1 MFVLRFDV
9 ESAYALHPSLECEVP
24 SIMTTINTPI
34 LNDQEIADFHEN
46 GYAIVR
52 NVLSP
57 DEADKYRRVVQEQAQ
72 CNSYPASLKYP
83 EPGKYTIAGN
93 KMAES
98 SLASIAEHPTVVNA
112 VECALGQPAHLT
124 AFVAYL
130 RSPGD
135 RGSGGHCDYKRW
147 RPVGS
152 SMNWVFAIMPLTDF
166 DKVYGPFMV
175 SPGSHKLAQVIDED
189 AHILDLTRPDTKDL
203 APFIDPELKAGDLLI
218 TSEHTWHSA
227 PAGTATD
234 DRCGIF
240 HKYCAVNAPP
250 SAGYYPYNSAALN
263 SLSDAGKRL
272 IPVCFD
278 KPITTTRL
286 LIECPSSDESKY
298 LLLHDD
304 ENDRWELPGGEG
316 WEEEE
321 GVGWDIGA
329 RIASLQ
335 DLTEVQ
341 LGLEVPWMS
350 YIEDVEEADGICR
363 VYGYSDAS
371 LGVESLANGRDD
383 WFTKEAVGQ
392 MFGDSD
398 YISHT
403 IHTWHRDD
411 IIRGKGKACRQ
422 SKEQFE

>member
-1 MFVLRFDV
+1 
-9 ESAYALHPSLECEVP
+9 
-24 SIMTTINTPI
+24 MTTINTPI

-112 VECALGQPAHLT
+112 VECALGQSAHLT

-152 SMNWVFAIMPLTDF
+152 SMNWVFAIIPLTDF
-166 DKVYGPFMV
+166 DKIYGPFMV
-175 SPGSHKLAQVIDED
+175 SPGSHKLAQVINED
-189 AHILDLTRPDTKDL
+189 AHILDLTRPDTKQL
-203 APFIDPELKAGDLLI
+203 APFIDPELEAGDLLI
-218 TSEHTWHSA
+218 TNQHTWHSA

-250 SAGYYPYNSAALN
+250 AAGYYPYNLAARD
-263 SLSDAGKRL
+263 SLGDAGKRL

-278 KPITTTRL
+278 KPLTTARL
-286 LIECPSSDESKY
+286 LIECPSGDESKY

-335 DLTEVQ
+335 DLTETQ
-341 LGLEVPWMS
+341 LGLDVPWMS
-350 YIEDVEEADGICR
+350 YIEDVGQAGGVCR
-363 VYGYSDAS
+363 VYGYADPS
-371 LGVESLANGRDD
+371 LESKRLANGRYD
-383 WFTKEAVGQ
+383 WFTKDRVGQ
-392 MFGDSD
+392 MLGDND
-398 YISHT
+398 YISHA

-422 SKEQFE
+422 SKEQFD

>member
-1 MFVLRFDV
+1 
-9 ESAYALHPSLECEVP
+9 
-24 SIMTTINTPI
+24 MTTINTPI
-34 LNDQEIADFHEN
+34 LNDQQIADFHEN

-57 DEADKYRRVVQEQAQ
+57 DEADTYRRVVQEQAQ
-72 CNSYPASLKYP
+72 CNSYPPSLKYP

-152 SMNWVFAIMPLTDF
+152 SMNWVFAIIPLTDF
-166 DKVYGPFMV
+166 DTVYGPFMV

-189 AHILDLTRPDTKDL
+189 AHILDLTRPDTKQL

-286 LIECPSSDESKY
+286 LVECPSDDESKY
-298 LLLHDD
+298 LLVHDD

-335 DLTEVQ
+335 DLTKTQ
-341 LGLEVPWMS
+341 LELDVSWMS

-363 VYGYSDAS
+363 VYGYVDES
-371 LGVESLANGRDD
+371 LESKSLANGRYD
-383 WFTKEAVGQ
+383 WFTKDRVGQ
-392 MFGDSD
+392 MLGNDD
-398 YISHT
+398 YISHA

-422 SKEQFE
+422 SKEQFD

>member
-1 MFVLRFDV
+1 
-9 ESAYALHPSLECEVP
+9 
-24 SIMTTINTPI
+24 MTTINTPI
-34 LNDQEIADFHEN
+34 LNDQQIADFHEH

-57 DEADKYRRVVQEQAQ
+57 DEAAKYRRVVQEQAQ
-72 CNSYPASLKYP
+72 CNSYPPSLKYP

-189 AHILDLTRPDTKDL
+189 AHILDLTRPDTKQL

-218 TSEHTWHSA
+218 TNQHTWHSA

-263 SLSDAGKRL
+263 ALSNAGKRL

-286 LIECPSSDESKY
+286 LVECPSDDESKY
-298 LLLHDD
+298 LLLRDD
-304 ENDRWELPGGEG
+304 ENDRWELPGGAG

-335 DLTEVQ
+335 DLTQTQ
-341 LGLEVPWMS
+341 LGLDVPWMS
-350 YIEDVEEADGICR
+350 YIEDVEKADGICR
-363 VYGYSDAS
+363 LYGYSDTS
-371 LGVESLANGRDD
+371 LGAKPLANGRYD
-383 WFTKEAVGQ
+383 WFTKDRVGQ
-392 MFGDSD
+392 LFDDD
-398 YISHT
+398 YISHA
-403 IHTWHRDD
+403 IHTWGRED

-422 SKEQFE
+422 SKEQFD

>member
-1 MFVLRFDV
+1 
-9 ESAYALHPSLECEVP
+9 
-24 SIMTTINTPI
+24 MTTINTPI

-46 GYAIVR
+46 GYAIIR

-72 CNSYPASLKYP
+72 CNSYPPSLKYP

-166 DKVYGPFMV
+166 DKIYGPFMV

-189 AHILDLTRPDTKDL
+189 AHILDVTRPDTKQL

-218 TSEHTWHSA
+218 TNEHTWHSA

-286 LIECPSSDESKY
+286 LIECPSSAESKY

-335 DLTEVQ
+335 DLTQTQ
-341 LGLEVPWMS
+341 LGLDVPWMS
-350 YIEDVEEADGICR
+350 YIKDVEEADGICR

-371 LGVESLANGRDD
+371 LGTKSLANGRYD
-383 WFTKEAVGQ
+383 WFTKDRVGQ
-392 MFGDSD
+392 MLGNDD
-398 YISHT
+398 YISHA

-422 SKEQFE
+422 SKEQFD

>member
-1 MFVLRFDV
+1 
-9 ESAYALHPSLECEVP
+9 
-24 SIMTTINTPI
+24 MTTINTPI
-34 LNDQEIADFHEN
+34 LNDQEIADFHEH

-152 SMNWVFAIMPLTDF
+152 SMNWVFAIIPLTDF

-175 SPGSHKLAQVIDED
+175 SPGSHKLAQVINED
-189 AHILDLTRPDTKDL
+189 AHILDLTRPDTKQL
-203 APFIDPELKAGDLLI
+203 APFIDPELEAGDLLI
-218 TSEHTWHSA
+218 TNQHTWHSA

-250 SAGYYPYNSAALN
+250 AAGYYPYNLAARD
-263 SLSDAGKRL
+263 SLGDAGKRL

-278 KPITTTRL
+278 KPLTTARL
-286 LIECPSSDESKY
+286 LIECPSGDESKY

-335 DLTEVQ
+335 DLTETQ
-341 LGLEVPWMS
+341 LGLDVPWMS
-350 YIEDVEEADGICR
+350 YIEDVGQAGGVCR
-363 VYGYSDAS
+363 VYGYADAS
-371 LGVESLANGRDD
+371 LESKRLANGRYD
-383 WFTKEAVGQ
+383 WFTKDRVGQ
-392 MFGDSD
+392 MLGDND
-398 YISHT
+398 YISHA

-422 SKEQFE
+422 SKEQFD

>member
-1 MFVLRFDV
+1 
-9 ESAYALHPSLECEVP
+9 
-24 SIMTTINTPI
+24 MTTINTPI

-112 VECALGQPAHLT
+112 VECALGQSAHLT

-152 SMNWVFAIMPLTDF
+152 SMNWVFAIIPLTDF

-175 SPGSHKLAQVIDED
+175 SPGSHKLAQVINED
-189 AHILDLTRPDTKDL
+189 AHILDLTRPDTKQL
-203 APFIDPELKAGDLLI
+203 APFIDPELEAGDLLI
-218 TSEHTWHSA
+218 TNQHTWHSA

-234 DRCGIF
+234 DRCGLF

-250 SAGYYPYNSAALN
+250 AAGYYPYNPAARD
-263 SLSDAGKRL
+263 SLGDAGKRL

-278 KPITTTRL
+278 KPLTTARL
-286 LIECPSSDESKY
+286 LIECPSGDESKY

-335 DLTEVQ
+335 DLTETQ
-341 LGLEVPWMS
+341 LGLDVPWMS
-350 YIEDVEEADGICR
+350 YIEDVGQAGGVCR
-363 VYGYSDAS
+363 VYGYADAS
-371 LGVESLANGRDD
+371 LESKRLANGRYD
-383 WFTKEAVGQ
+383 WFTKDRVGQ
-392 MFGDSD
+392 MLGDND
-398 YISHT
+398 YISHA

-422 SKEQFE
+422 SKEQFD

>member
-1 MFVLRFDV
+1 
-9 ESAYALHPSLECEVP
+9 
-24 SIMTTINTPI
+24 MTTINTPI
-34 LNDQEIADFHEN
+34 LNDQQIADFHEN

-72 CNSYPASLKYP
+72 CNSYPPSLKYP

-152 SMNWVFAIMPLTDF
+152 SMNWVFAIIPLTDF
-166 DKVYGPFMV
+166 DKMYGPFMV
-175 SPGSHKLAQVIDED
+175 SPGSHKLPQVIDKD

-203 APFIDPELKAGDLLI
+203 APFIDPELNAGDLLI
-218 TSEHTWHSA
+218 TSQHTWHSA
-227 PAGTATD
+227 PAGSATD

-286 LIECPSSDESKY
+286 VIECPSDGESRY
-298 LLLHDD
+298 LLVHDD

-329 RIASLQ
+329 RVASLQ
-335 DLTEVQ
+335 DLTETQ

-350 YIEDVEEADGICR
+350 YIEDAEKADGICR
-363 VYGYSDAS
+363 VYGYADAS
-371 LGVESLANGRDD
+371 LVSKSLTNGRYD
-383 WFTKEAVGQ
+383 WFTKDRVRQ
-392 MFGDSD
+392 VLSDDD
-398 YISHT
+398 YISHA
-403 IHTWHRDD
+403 IHTWHRGD

>member
-1 MFVLRFDV
+1 
-9 ESAYALHPSLECEVP
+9 
-24 SIMTTINTPI
+24 MTTINAPI
-34 LNDQEIADFHEN
+34 LNDQQIADFHEN

-57 DEADKYRRVVQEQAQ
+57 DEADKFRRVVQQQAR
-72 CNSYPASLKYP
+72 CNSYPASLNYP

-152 SMNWVFAIMPLTDF
+152 SMNWVFAIIPLTDF

-189 AHILDLTRPDTKDL
+189 AHILDLTRPDTKQL

-227 PAGTATD
+227 P
-234 DRCGIF
+234 RW
-240 HKYCAVNAPP
+240 H
-250 SAGYYPYNSAALN
+250 GY
-263 SLSDAGKRL
+263 R
-272 IPVCFD
+272 
-278 KPITTTRL
+278 
-286 LIECPSSDESKY
+286 
-298 LLLHDD
+298 
-304 ENDRWELPGGEG
+304 
-316 WEEEE
+316 
-321 GVGWDIGA
+321 
-329 RIASLQ
+329 
-335 DLTEVQ
+335 
-341 LGLEVPWMS
+341 
-350 YIEDVEEADGICR
+350 
-363 VYGYSDAS
+363 
-371 LGVESLANGRDD
+371 
-383 WFTKEAVGQ
+383 
-392 MFGDSD
+392 
-398 YISHT
+398 
-403 IHTWHRDD
+403 
-411 IIRGKGKACRQ
+411 
-422 SKEQFE
+422 

>member
-1 MFVLRFDV
+1 
-9 ESAYALHPSLECEVP
+9 
-24 SIMTTINTPI
+24 MTTINTPI
-34 LNDQEIADFHEN
+34 LNDQQIADFHEN

-57 DEADKYRRVVQEQAQ
+57 DEADKYRRLVQEQAQ
-72 CNSYPASLKYP
+72 CNSYPPSLKYP

-152 SMNWVFAIMPLTDF
+152 SMNWVFAIIPLTDF

-175 SPGSHKLAQVIDED
+175 SPGSHKLPQIIDED

-203 APFIDPELKAGDLLI
+203 APFIDPELKAGDLLL

-286 LIECPSSDESKY
+286 LVECPSDGESKY
-298 LLLHDD
+298 LLVHDD

-335 DLTEVQ
+335 DLTETQ

-350 YIEDVEEADGICR
+350 YIEDAEKADGICR
-363 VYGYSDAS
+363 VYGYAD
-371 LGVESLANGRDD
+371 ESLVSKSLTNGRYD
-383 WFTKEAVGQ
+383 WFTKDRVRQ
-392 MFGDSD
+392 VLGDDD
-398 YISHT
+398 YIPHA

-422 SKEQFE
+422 SKEQFD

>member
-1 MFVLRFDV
+1 
-9 ESAYALHPSLECEVP
+9 
-24 SIMTTINTPI
+24 MTTINTLI
-34 LNDQEIADFHEN
+34 LNDQQIADFHEN

-57 DEADKYRRVVQEQAQ
+57 DEADTYRRVVQEQAQ
-72 CNSYPASLKYP
+72 CNSYPPSLKYP

-152 SMNWVFAIMPLTDF
+152 SMNWVFAIIPLTDF

-175 SPGSHKLAQVIDED
+175 SPGSHKLPQIIDED
-189 AHILDLTRPDTKDL
+189 AHILDLTCPDTKDL
-203 APFIDPELKAGDLLI
+203 APFIDPELKAGDLLL

-286 LIECPSSDESKY
+286 LVECPSDGESKY
-298 LLLHDD
+298 LLVHDD

-335 DLTEVQ
+335 DLTETQ

-350 YIEDVEEADGICR
+350 YIEDAEKADGICR
-363 VYGYSDAS
+363 VYGYAD
-371 LGVESLANGRDD
+371 ESLVSKSLTNGRYD
-383 WFTKEAVGQ
+383 WFTKDRVRQ
-392 MFGDSD
+392 VLGDDD
-398 YISHT
+398 YIPHA

-422 SKEQFE
+422 SKEQFD

>member
-1 MFVLRFDV
+1 
-9 ESAYALHPSLECEVP
+9 
-24 SIMTTINTPI
+24 MTTINTPI

-57 DEADKYRRVVQEQAQ
+57 DEADEYRRVVQEQAQ
-72 CNSYPASLKYP
+72 CNSYPPSLKYP

-152 SMNWVFAIMPLTDF
+152 SMNWVFAIIPLTDF

-175 SPGSHKLAQVIDED
+175 SPKSHKLAQVIDAD
-189 AHILDLTRPDTKDL
+189 AHILDLTRPDTKQL

-227 PAGTATD
+227 PAGTAAD
-234 DRCGIF
+234 DRCGMF

-278 KPITTTRL
+278 NPIITTRL
-286 LIECPSSDESKY
+286 LIECPSDDESKY

-304 ENDRWELPGGEG
+304 ESNRWELPGGAG

-321 GVGWDIGA
+321 GVGWDVGA

-335 DLTEVQ
+335 DLTQTQ
-341 LGLEVPWMS
+341 LGLDVPWMS
-350 YIEDVEEADGICR
+350 YIEDVEEADGVCR
-363 VYGYSDAS
+363 VYGYVD
-371 LGVESLANGRDD
+371 ESLASKPLTNGRYD
-383 WFTKEAVGQ
+383 WVTKDRVGQ
-392 MFGDSD
+392 MLGGDN
-398 YISHT
+398 YISHA

-422 SKEQFE
+422 SKEQFD

>member
-1 MFVLRFDV
+1 
-9 ESAYALHPSLECEVP
+9 
-24 SIMTTINTPI
+24 MTTINTPI

-152 SMNWVFAIMPLTDF
+152 SMNWVFAIIPLTDF

-189 AHILDLTRPDTKDL
+189 AHILDLTRPDTKQL
-203 APFIDPELKAGDLLI
+203 APFIDPELEAGDLLI
-218 TSEHTWHSA
+218 TNQHTWHSA

-250 SAGYYPYNSAALN
+250 AAGYYPYNPAARD
-263 SLSDAGKRL
+263 SLGDAGKRL

-278 KPITTTRL
+278 KPLTTARL
-286 LIECPSSDESKY
+286 LIECPSGDESKY
-298 LLLHDD
+298 LLLHND

-329 RIASLQ
+329 RVASLQ
-335 DLTEVQ
+335 DLTETQ
-341 LGLEVPWMS
+341 LGLDVPWMS
-350 YIEDVEEADGICR
+350 YIEDVGQADGVCR
-363 VYGYSDAS
+363 VYGYADAS
-371 LGVESLANGRDD
+371 LESKRLANGRYD
-383 WFTKEAVGQ
+383 WFTKDRVGQ
-392 MFGDSD
+392 MLGDND
-398 YISHT
+398 YISHA

-422 SKEQFE
+422 SKEQFD

>member
-1 MFVLRFDV
+1 
-9 ESAYALHPSLECEVP
+9 
-24 SIMTTINTPI
+24 MTTINTPI
-34 LNDQEIADFHEN
+34 LNDQQIADFHEN

-57 DEADKYRRVVQEQAQ
+57 DEADEYRRVVQEQAQ

-152 SMNWVFAIMPLTDF
+152 SMNWVFAIIPLTDF

-175 SPGSHKLAQVIDED
+175 SPGSHKLPQVIDKD
-189 AHILDLTRPDTKDL
+189 AHILDLTRPDTKQL
-203 APFIDPELKAGDLLI
+203 APFIDPELKAGDLLL

-227 PAGTATD
+227 PAGSATD

-286 LIECPSSDESKY
+286 LIECPSSAESKY
-298 LLLHDD
+298 LLLQDD
-304 ENDRWELPGGEG
+304 ENNRWELPGGEG

-321 GVGWDIGA
+321 GVGWDVGA

-335 DLTEVQ
+335 DLTQTQ
-341 LGLEVPWMS
+341 LGLNVPWMS
-350 YIEDVEEADGICR
+350 YIEDVEKADGICR
-363 VYGYSDAS
+363 MYGYSDPS
-371 LGVESLANGRDD
+371 LGSKSLTNGRYD
-383 WFTKEAVGQ
+383 WFTKDRVGQ
-392 MFGDSD
+392 MLGDDD
-398 YISHT
+398 YISHA

-422 SKEQFE
+422 SKEQFD

>member
-1 MFVLRFDV
+1 
-9 ESAYALHPSLECEVP
+9 
-24 SIMTTINTPI
+24 MTTINTPI
-34 LNDQEIADFHEN
+34 LNDQQIADFHEN

-57 DEADKYRRVVQEQAQ
+57 DEADKFRRVVQEQAQ

-152 SMNWVFAIMPLTDF
+152 SMNWVFAIIPLTDF

-189 AHILDLTRPDTKDL
+189 AHILDLTRPDTKQL
-203 APFIDPELKAGDLLI
+203 ARFIDPELKAGDLLI
-218 TSEHTWHSA
+218 TSQHTWHSA

-240 HKYCAVNAPP
+240 HKYCAINAPP

-263 SLSDAGKRL
+263 SLSDASKRL

-286 LIECPSSDESKY
+286 LIEYPSDDESKY
-298 LLLHDD
+298 LLLRDD
-304 ENDRWELPGGEG
+304 ENNRWELPGGEG

-335 DLTEVQ
+335 DLTQTQ

-350 YIEDVEEADGICR
+350 YIEDVEEANGICR

-371 LGVESLANGRDD
+371 LESKPLANGRYD
-383 WFTKEAVGQ
+383 WFTKDRVGQ
-392 MFGDSD
+392 LLGDSD

-403 IHTWHRDD
+403 INTWHRDD

-422 SKEQFE
+422 SKEQFD

>member
-1 MFVLRFDV
+1 
-9 ESAYALHPSLECEVP
+9 
-24 SIMTTINTPI
+24 MTTINAPI
-34 LNDQEIADFHEN
+34 LNDQQIADFHEN

-152 SMNWVFAIMPLTDF
+152 SMNWVFAIIPLTDF

-175 SPGSHKLAQVIDED
+175 SPGSHKLPQVIDKD
-189 AHILDLTRPDTKDL
+189 AHILDLTRPDTKQL
-203 APFIDPELKAGDLLI
+203 APFIDPELKAGDLLL

-227 PAGTATD
+227 PAGSATD

-286 LIECPSSDESKY
+286 LIECPSSAESKY

-304 ENDRWELPGGEG
+304 ENNRWELPGGEG

-321 GVGWDIGA
+321 GVGWDVGA

-335 DLTEVQ
+335 DLTQTQ
-341 LGLEVPWMS
+341 LGLNVPWMS
-350 YIEDVEEADGICR
+350 YIEDVEKADGICR
-363 VYGYSDAS
+363 MYGYSDPS
-371 LGVESLANGRDD
+371 LGSKSLTNGRYD
-383 WFTKEAVGQ
+383 WFTKDRVGQ
-392 MFGDSD
+392 MLGDDD
-398 YISHT
+398 YISHA

-422 SKEQFE
+422 SKEQFD

>member
-1 MFVLRFDV
+1 
-9 ESAYALHPSLECEVP
+9 
-24 SIMTTINTPI
+24 MTTINTPI
-34 LNDQEIADFHEN
+34 LNDQQIADFHEN

-52 NVLSP
+52 NVLSS
-57 DEADKYRRVVQEQAQ
+57 EEVDKFRPIVQEQAQ

-152 SMNWVFAIMPLTDF
+152 SMNWVFAIIPLTDF

-175 SPGSHKLAQVIDED
+175 SPGSHKLPQIIDEE
-189 AHILDLTRPDTKDL
+189 AHILDLTRPDTKQL
-203 APFIDPELKAGDLLI
+203 APFIDPELEAGDLLI
-218 TSEHTWHSA
+218 TNQHTWHSA

-272 IPVCFD
+272 IPVCFN

-298 LLLHDD
+298 LLLRDN

-335 DLTEVQ
+335 DLTKTQ
-341 LGLEVPWMS
+341 LGLEIPWTS

-371 LGVESLANGRDD
+371 LESKALANGHYD
-383 WFTKEAVGQ
+383 WFTKDGVGQ
-392 MFGDSD
+392 MLGDSD
-398 YISHT
+398 YIRHA
-403 IHTWHRDD
+403 IHTWHRED

-422 SKEQFE
+422 S

>member
-1 MFVLRFDV
+1 
-9 ESAYALHPSLECEVP
+9 
-24 SIMTTINTPI
+24 MTTINTPI
-34 LNDQEIADFHEN
+34 LDDQEIADFHEN

-52 NVLSP
+52 DVLSP

-152 SMNWVFAIMPLTDF
+152 SMNWVFAIIPLTDF

-189 AHILDLTRPDTKDL
+189 AHILDVTRPDTKQL
-203 APFIDPELKAGDLLI
+203 APFIDPELNAGDLLI
-218 TSEHTWHSA
+218 TNQHTWHSA

-240 HKYCAVNAPP
+240 HKYCAVDAPP
-250 SAGYYPYNSAALN
+250 AAGYYPYNSAALG

-286 LIECPSSDESKY
+286 LIECPSGDESKY
-298 LLLHDD
+298 LLVHDD
-304 ENDRWELPGGEG
+304 ENNRWELPGGEG

-335 DLTEVQ
+335 DLTKTQ
-341 LGLEVPWMS
+341 LGLDIPWMS
-350 YIEDVEEADGICR
+350 YIEDAKQGDGICR
-363 VYGYSDAS
+363 VYGYSEAS
-371 LGVESLANGRDD
+371 LGSKPLTNGRYD
-383 WFTKEAVGQ
+383 WVTKDRVGQ
-392 MFGDSD
+392 MLGDND
-398 YISHT
+398 YISHAL
-403 IHTWHRDD
+403 HTWHRDD
-411 IIRGKGKACRQ
+411 IIRGKGKAVRQ
-422 SKEQFE
+422 SKEQFD

>member
-1 MFVLRFDV
+1 
-9 ESAYALHPSLECEVP
+9 
-24 SIMTTINTPI
+24 MTTINTPV
-34 LNDQEIADFHEN
+34 LSDQQIADYHEN

-52 NVLSP
+52 NALSP
-57 DEADKYRRVVQEQAQ
+57 DEVDKFRPIVQQQAQ
-72 CNSYPASLKYP
+72 CNSYPASLQYP
-83 EPGKYTIAGN
+83 EPGKYTISGN

-98 SLASIAEHPTVVNA
+98 SLASIVEHPTVVNA

-152 SMNWVFAIMPLTDF
+152 SMNWVFAIISLTDF
-166 DKVYGPFMV
+166 DEEYGPFLV
-175 SPGSHKLAQVIDED
+175 SPGSHKLVQVIDEE
-189 AHILDLTRPDTKDL
+189 AHILDLTRPDAKQL

-218 TSEHTWHSA
+218 TNQHTWHRA

-250 SAGYYPYNSAALN
+250 SAGYYPYNPAAL
-263 SLSDAGKRL
+263 SALSDAGKRL

-278 KPITTTRL
+278 KPITMARL
-286 LIECPSSDESKY
+286 LIECPSSNESKY
-298 LLLHDD
+298 LLQRDD

-316 WEEEE
+316 WEEE

-335 DLTEVQ
+335 DLTKTQ

-350 YIEDVEEADGICR
+350 YIEDVEQKDGICR
-363 VYGYSDAS
+363 VYGYSD
-371 LGVESLANGRDD
+371 ESLALTNDRCD
-383 WFTKEAVGQ
+383 WFTKERVRQ
-392 MFGDSD
+392 MLGDSD
-398 YISHT
+398 YICHA
-403 IHTWHRDD
+403 IHTWHQGD

-422 SKEQFE
+422 SKEQFD

>member
-1 MFVLRFDV
+1 
-9 ESAYALHPSLECEVP
+9 
-24 SIMTTINTPI
+24 MTTINTPI
-34 LNDQEIADFHEN
+34 LDDQQIADFHEN
-46 GYAIVR
+46 GYAIIR

-72 CNSYPASLKYP
+72 CNSYPASLRYP

-152 SMNWVFAIMPLTDF
+152 SMNWVFAIIPLTDF

-189 AHILDLTRPDTKDL
+189 AHILDVTRPDTKQL
-203 APFIDPELKAGDLLI
+203 APFIDPELNAGDLLI
-218 TSEHTWHSA
+218 TNQHTWHSA

-240 HKYCAVNAPP
+240 HKYCAVDAPP
-250 SAGYYPYNSAALN
+250 AAGYYPYNSAARG

-278 KPITTTRL
+278 KPITKTRL
-286 LIECPSSDESKY
+286 LIECPSNHESKY
-298 LLLHDD
+298 LLVHDD
-304 ENDRWELPGGEG
+304 ENDRWELPGGAG

-335 DLTEVQ
+335 DLTKTQ
-341 LGLEVPWMS
+341 LGLDVPWMS
-350 YIEDVEEADGICR
+350 YIEDDEQGDGICR
-363 VYGYSDAS
+363 VYGYSDGA
-371 LGVESLANGRDD
+371 LGSKPLTNGRYD
-383 WFTKEAVGQ
+383 WVTKERVGQ
-392 MFGDSD
+392 MLGDSD
-398 YISHT
+398 YICRA

-411 IIRGKGKACRQ
+411 IIRGKGKAVRQ
-422 SKEQFE
+422 SKEQFD

>member
-1 MFVLRFDV
+1 
-9 ESAYALHPSLECEVP
+9 
-24 SIMTTINTPI
+24 MTTINTPV
-34 LNDQEIADFHEN
+34 LNDQQIADFHEN

-57 DEADKYRRVVQEQAQ
+57 DEAAEYRRVVQEQAQ
-72 CNSYPASLKYP
+72 CNSYPPSLKYP

-93 KMAES
+93 NMAES
-98 SLASIAEHPTVVNA
+98 SLASIAEHPTVVSA

-152 SMNWVFAIMPLTDF
+152 SMNWVFAIIPLTDF

-189 AHILDLTRPDTKDL
+189 AHILDLTRPDTKQL
-203 APFIDPELKAGDLLI
+203 APFIDPELNAGDLLI

-227 PAGTATD
+227 PAGTATA

-286 LIECPSSDESKY
+286 LIEGPSSDESKY
-298 LLLHDD
+298 LLVHDD
-304 ENDRWELPGGEG
+304 KNNRWELPGGEG

-335 DLTEVQ
+335 DLTKTQ
-341 LGLEVPWMS
+341 LGLDVPWMS
-350 YIEDVEEADGICR
+350 YIEDIEEAGGICR
-363 VYGYSDAS
+363 MYGYVDES
-371 LGVESLANGRDD
+371 LVSKSLANGHYD
-383 WFTKEAVGQ
+383 WFTEDRVRQ
-392 MFGDSD
+392 MLGDDD
-398 YISHT
+398 YISHA
-403 IHTWHRDD
+403 IHTWHRED

-422 SKEQFE
+422 SKEQFD

>member
-1 MFVLRFDV
+1 
-9 ESAYALHPSLECEVP
+9 
-24 SIMTTINTPI
+24 MTTINTPI
-34 LNDQEIADFHEN
+34 LNDQQIADFHEN

-57 DEADKYRRVVQEQAQ
+57 DEADKFRRVVQEQAQ
-72 CNSYPASLKYP
+72 YNSYPASLKYP
-83 EPGKYTIAGN
+83 EPGKYTISGN

-152 SMNWVFAIMPLTDF
+152 SMNWVFAIIPLTDF
-166 DKVYGPFMV
+166 DEVYGPFMV
-175 SPGSHKLAQVIDED
+175 SPKSHKLAQVIDEE
-189 AHILDLTRPDTKDL
+189 AHILDLTRPDAKQL

-218 TSEHTWHSA
+218 TNQHTWHRA

-263 SLSDAGKRL
+263 ALSDAGKRL

-278 KPITTTRL
+278 KPIATARL
-286 LIECPSSDESKY
+286 LVECPSDNESKY

-304 ENDRWELPGGEG
+304 ESARWELPGGEG
-316 WEEEE
+316 WEEE

-335 DLTEVQ
+335 DLTKTQ
-341 LGLEVPWMS
+341 LGLDVPWMS
-350 YIEDVEEADGICR
+350 YIEDVEKADGICR

-371 LGVESLANGRDD
+371 LGSKQLTNGCYDWVTKDRVE
-383 WFTKEAVGQ
+383 Q
-392 MFGDSD
+392 MLGDND
-398 YISHT
+398 YICHA
-403 IHTWHRDD
+403 IHTWHRED

-422 SKEQFE
+422 SKEQFD

>member
-1 MFVLRFDV
+1 
-9 ESAYALHPSLECEVP
+9 
-24 SIMTTINTPI
+24 MTTINTPI

-57 DEADKYRRVVQEQAQ
+57 DEAAEYRRVVQEQAQ
-72 CNSYPASLKYP
+72 CNSYPPSLKYP

-152 SMNWVFAIMPLTDF
+152 SMNWVFAIIPLTDF

-175 SPGSHKLAQVIDED
+175 SPGSHKLPQIIDED

-203 APFIDPELKAGDLLI
+203 APFIDPELNAGDLLI
-218 TSEHTWHSA
+218 TNQHTWHSA
-227 PAGTATD
+227 PAGSATD
-234 DRCGIF
+234 DRCGMF

-263 SLSDAGKRL
+263 SLSDTGKRL

-278 KPITTTRL
+278 NPITTTRL
-286 LIECPSSDESKY
+286 LIECPSDDESKY
-298 LLLHDD
+298 LLVHDD
-304 ENDRWELPGGEG
+304 ENNRWELPGGAG

-335 DLTEVQ
+335 DLTQTQ
-341 LGLEVPWMS
+341 LGLDVPWMS
-350 YIEDVEEADGICR
+350 YIEDAEEADGVCR
-363 VYGYSDAS
+363 VYGYVDESLAS
-371 LGVESLANGRDD
+371 KSLANGRYD
-383 WFTKEAVGQ
+383 WVTKGPCGTAA
-392 MFGDSD
+392 
-398 YISHT
+398 
-403 IHTWHRDD
+403 W
-411 IIRGKGKACRQ
+411 
-422 SKEQFE
+422 

>member
-1 MFVLRFDV
+1 
-9 ESAYALHPSLECEVP
+9 
-24 SIMTTINTPI
+24 MTTINTPV
-34 LNDQEIADFHEN
+34 LSDQQIADYHEN

-52 NVLSP
+52 NALSP
-57 DEADKYRRVVQEQAQ
+57 DEVDKFRPIVQQQAQ

-83 EPGKYTIAGN
+83 EPGKYTISGN

-98 SLASIAEHPTVVNA
+98 SLASIAEHPMVVNA
-112 VECALGQPAHLT
+112 VECALGQPGHLT

-152 SMNWVFAIMPLTDF
+152 SMNWVFAIISLTDF
-166 DKVYGPFMV
+166 DEEYGPFLV
-175 SPGSHKLAQVIDED
+175 SPGSHKLVQVIDEE
-189 AHILDLTRPDTKDL
+189 AHILDLTRPDAKQL
-203 APFIDPELKAGDLLI
+203 PPFIDPELKAGDLLI
-218 TSEHTWHSA
+218 TNQHTWHRA

-250 SAGYYPYNSAALN
+250 SAGYYPYNPAAL
-263 SLSDAGKRL
+263 SALSDAGKRL

-278 KPITTTRL
+278 KPITMARL

-298 LLLHDD
+298 LLRRDD
-304 ENDRWELPGGEG
+304 ENDRWELPGGES
-316 WEEEE
+316 WEEE

-329 RIASLQ
+329 RIAALQ
-335 DLTEVQ
+335 DLTKTQ
-341 LGLEVPWMS
+341 LELEVPWMS
-350 YIEDVEEADGICR
+350 YIEDVEQEDGICR
-363 VYGYSDAS
+363 VYGYSDES
-371 LGVESLANGRDD
+371 LGSKPLTNDRCD
-383 WFTKEAVGQ
+383 WFTKDRVRQ
-392 MFGDSD
+392 MLGDSD
-398 YISHT
+398 YISQA
-403 IHTWHRDD
+403 IHTWHRED

-422 SKEQFE
+422 SKEQFD

>member
-1 MFVLRFDV
+1 
-9 ESAYALHPSLECEVP
+9 
-24 SIMTTINTPI
+24 MTTINTPV
-34 LNDQEIADFHEN
+34 LSDQQIADYHEN

-52 NVLSP
+52 NALSP
-57 DEADKYRRVVQEQAQ
+57 DEVDKFRPIVQQQAQ

-83 EPGKYTIAGN
+83 EPGKYTISGN

-98 SLASIAEHPTVVNA
+98 SLASIVEHPTVVNA

-152 SMNWVFAIMPLTDF
+152 SMNWVFAIIPLTDF
-166 DKVYGPFMV
+166 DEVYGPFMV
-175 SPGSHKLAQVIDED
+175 SPGSHKLVQVIDEE
-189 AHILDLTRPDTKDL
+189 AHILDLTRPDAKQL

-218 TSEHTWHSA
+218 TNQHTWHRA

-250 SAGYYPYNSAALN
+250 SAGYYPYNPAAL
-263 SLSDAGKRL
+263 SALSDAGKRL

-278 KPITTTRL
+278 KPITMARL

-298 LLLHDD
+298 LLQRDD

-316 WEEEE
+316 WEEE

-335 DLTEVQ
+335 DLTKTQ
-341 LGLEVPWMS
+341 LELEVPWMS
-350 YIEDVEEADGICR
+350 YIEDVEQEDGICR
-363 VYGYSDAS
+363 VYGYSDES
-371 LGVESLANGRDD
+371 LGSKPLTNDHCD
-383 WFTKEAVGQ
+383 WFTKERVRQ
-392 MFGDSD
+392 MLGDSD
-398 YISHT
+398 YICHA
-403 IHTWHRDD
+403 IHTWHQDD

-422 SKEQFE
+422 SKEQFD

>member
-1 MFVLRFDV
+1 
-9 ESAYALHPSLECEVP
+9 
-24 SIMTTINTPI
+24 MTTINTPV
-34 LNDQEIADFHEN
+34 LSDQQIADYHEN

-52 NVLSP
+52 NALSP
-57 DEADKYRRVVQEQAQ
+57 DEVDKFRPIVQQQAQ

-83 EPGKYTIAGN
+83 EPGKYTISGN

-98 SLASIAEHPTVVNA
+98 SLASIVEHPTVVNA

-152 SMNWVFAIMPLTDF
+152 SMNWVFAIISLTDF
-166 DKVYGPFMV
+166 DEEYGPFLV
-175 SPGSHKLAQVIDED
+175 SPGSHKLVQVIDEE
-189 AHILDLTRPDTKDL
+189 AHILDLTRPDAKQL
-203 APFIDPELKAGDLLI
+203 PPFIDPELKAGDLLI
-218 TSEHTWHSA
+218 TNQHTWHRA

-250 SAGYYPYNSAALN
+250 SAGYYPYNPAAL
-263 SLSDAGKRL
+263 SALSDAGKRL

-278 KPITTTRL
+278 KPITMARL

-298 LLLHDD
+298 LLQRDD

-316 WEEEE
+316 WEEE

-335 DLTEVQ
+335 DLTKTQ

-350 YIEDVEEADGICR
+350 YIEDVEQKDGICR
-363 VYGYSDAS
+363 VYGYSD
-371 LGVESLANGRDD
+371 ESLVLTNDRCD
-383 WFTKEAVGQ
+383 WFTKERVRQ
-392 MFGDSD
+392 MLGDSD
-398 YISHT
+398 YICHA
-403 IHTWHRDD
+403 IHTWHQGD

-422 SKEQFE
+422 SKEQFD

>member
-1 MFVLRFDV
+1 
-9 ESAYALHPSLECEVP
+9 
-24 SIMTTINTPI
+24 MTTINTPV
-34 LNDQEIADFHEN
+34 LSDQQIADYHEN

-52 NVLSP
+52 NALSP
-57 DEADKYRRVVQEQAQ
+57 DEVDKFRPIVQQQAQ

-83 EPGKYTIAGN
+83 EPGKYTISGN

-98 SLASIAEHPTVVNA
+98 SLASIVEHPTVVNA

-152 SMNWVFAIMPLTDF
+152 SMNWVFAIISLTDF
-166 DKVYGPFMV
+166 DEEYGPFLV
-175 SPGSHKLAQVIDED
+175 SPGSHKLVQVIDED
-189 AHILDLTRPDTKDL
+189 AHILDLTRPDAKQL
-203 APFIDPELKAGDLLI
+203 PPFIDPELKAGDLLI
-218 TSEHTWHSA
+218 TNQHTWHRA

-250 SAGYYPYNSAALN
+250 SAGYYPYNPAAL
-263 SLSDAGKRL
+263 SALSDAGKRL

-278 KPITTTRL
+278 KPITMARL

-298 LLLHDD
+298 LLQRDD

-316 WEEEE
+316 WEEE

-335 DLTEVQ
+335 DLTKTQ

-350 YIEDVEEADGICR
+350 YIEDVEQKDGICR
-363 VYGYSDAS
+363 VYGYSD
-371 LGVESLANGRDD
+371 ESWGSKPLTNDRCD
-383 WFTKEAVGQ
+383 WFTKERVRQ
-392 MFGDSD
+392 MLGGSD
-398 YISHT
+398 YICHA
-403 IHTWHRDD
+403 IHTWHQGD

-422 SKEQFE
+422 SKEQFD

>member
-1 MFVLRFDV
+1 
-9 ESAYALHPSLECEVP
+9 
-24 SIMTTINTPI
+24 MTTINAPI

-57 DEADKYRRVVQEQAQ
+57 DEADQYRRVVQEQAQ
-72 CNSYPASLKYP
+72 CNSYPPSLKYP

-152 SMNWVFAIMPLTDF
+152 SMNWVFAIIPLTDF

-189 AHILDLTRPDTKDL
+189 AHILDVTRPDTKQL

-218 TSEHTWHSA
+218 TNEHTWHSA

-263 SLSDAGKRL
+263 SLSDDGKRL

-286 LIECPSSDESKY
+286 LVECPSSDESKY
-298 LLLHDD
+298 LLLHND
-304 ENDRWELPGGEG
+304 ENNRWELPGGEG

-321 GVGWDIGA
+321 GVGWDVGA

-335 DLTEVQ
+335 DLTETQ
-341 LGLEVPWMS
+341 LGLDVPWMS
-350 YIEDVEEADGICR
+350 YIEDVEEADGVCR
-363 VYGYSDAS
+363 VYGYADESLAS
-371 LGVESLANGRDD
+371 KSLANGRYD
-383 WFTKEAVGQ
+383 WFTKDRMRQ
-392 MFGDSD
+392 MLGDDD
-398 YISHT
+398 YISHA

-422 SKEQFE
+422 SKEQFD

>member
-1 MFVLRFDV
+1 M
-9 ESAYALHPSLECEVP
+9 A
-24 SIMTTINTPI
+24 TINAPI

-57 DEADKYRRVVQEQAQ
+57 NEAAEYRRVVQEQAQ
-72 CNSYPASLKYP
+72 CNSYPPSLKYP

-152 SMNWVFAIMPLTDF
+152 SMNWVFAIIPLTDF

-189 AHILDLTRPDTKDL
+189 AHILDVTRPDTKQL

-218 TSEHTWHSA
+218 TNEHTWHSA

-234 DRCGIF
+234 DRCGMF
-240 HKYCAVNAPP
+240 HKYCAINAPP

-263 SLSDAGKRL
+263 SLSDDGKRL

-298 LLLHDD
+298 LLLHND
-304 ENDRWELPGGEG
+304 ENNRWELPGGEG

-335 DLTEVQ
+335 DLTKTQ
-341 LGLEVPWMS
+341 LGVDVPWMS
-350 YIEDVEEADGICR
+350 YIEDVEEAGGVCR
-363 VYGYSDAS
+363 VYGYADESLAS
-371 LGVESLANGRDD
+371 KSLANGRYD
-383 WFTKEAVGQ
+383 WFTKDRVRQ
-392 MFGDSD
+392 MLGDDD
-398 YISHT
+398 YISHAV
-403 IHTWHRDD
+403 HTWHRDD

-422 SKEQFE
+422 SKEQFD